1 MSDSDSPENLDTLVF
16 MEQDE
21 EDGSNCADVDGKQL
35 AENSSDDS
43 DYDELQIAFKEGI
56 LQKHGLNAPQ
66 IKKRES
72 IYKKDEM
79 ELKFVEFH
87 KRRAWLDTLSVSFA
101 PNLCYMG
108 KVDDDFEREAA
119 FTKQAMNAVQTALPR
134 LHSLKVPIHRPSD
147 YFAEMAKSDEQMDRV
162 EKRLRRA
169 KTANEKRDQSQR
181 QREERK
187 FAVKVQRSREERKRT
202 EKRKLIEATKKHRK
216 GIKGQLEEM
225 LTNTKG
231 ARWEDEEEDGRRPDS
246 YKRGRNGKRSSGGAK
261 MSRKGRN
268 KKFGFG
274 GQKKRSKGND
284 RKSFEMH

>member
-21 EDGSNCADVDGKQL
+21 EDGSNYADVDGKQL
-35 AENSSDDS
+35 AEDSSGES

-87 KRRAWLDTLSVSFA
+87 KKRAWLDTLSVSFA
-101 PNLCYMG
+101 PNLCYVG

-134 LHSLKVPIHRPSD
+134 LHSLKVPIHRP
-147 YFAEMAKSDEQMDRV
+147 
-162 EKRLRRA
+162 
-169 KTANEKRDQSQR
+169 

-231 ARWEDEEEDGRRPDS
+231 ARWEDEEEDGKRPES
-246 YKRGRNGKRSSGGAK
+246 YKRGRNGKRSAGGAK